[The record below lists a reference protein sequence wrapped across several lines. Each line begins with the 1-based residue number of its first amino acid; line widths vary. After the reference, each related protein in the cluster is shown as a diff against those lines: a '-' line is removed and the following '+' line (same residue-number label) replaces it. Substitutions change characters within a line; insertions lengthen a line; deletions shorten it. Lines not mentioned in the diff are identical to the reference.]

1 MAQDLLSEEEKVQIV
16 NSIKEA
22 ELATSGEIRLH
33 IENHC
38 KEDVLDRAAEVFSIL
53 NMHKTKLRNG
63 VLFYLAAKDHKFAI
77 IGDIGINQ
85 KVKNLFW
92 GDIKEHMQGRFKS
105 GNIALGLSE
114 GIKMAGQQLK
124 AHFPAHENDKNEISD
139 DISFGNN

>member
-1 MAQDLLSEEEKVQIV
+1 MAHDLLSDEEKALIV
-16 NSIKEA
+16 ASIKEA

-33 IENHC
+33 VENHC
-38 KEDVLDRAAEVFSIL
+38 KEDVLDRASEVFSIL
-53 NMHKTKLRNG
+53 NMHKTELRNG
-63 VLFYLAAKDHKFAI
+63 VLFYLAAKDHKFGI

-85 KVKNLFW
+85 KVENLFW
-92 GDIKEHMQGRFKS
+92 GDIKEHMQSRFKA

-124 AHFPAHENDKNEISD
+124 MHFPAHENDKNEISD